1 MRRDA
6 SVCPH
11 CRHES
16 QAWSHHEGNWWVRV
30 DGTWHRLDEEANTW
44 VAAETVAETSAT

>member
-16 QAWSHHEGNWWVRV
+16 PAWKLHEGHWWSNV
-30 DGTWHRLDEEANTW
+30 DGTWYRLDEQTNSWERAEEAVT
-44 VAAETVAETSAT
+44 